1 MKKQILAAGLALTTA
16 FTLAAC
22 GSSGGGGTSSS
33 GGTIASNMIFG
44 GPAEFKTRADGIPG
58 IKARYGVEFG
68 KFTVTDTGGP
78 VTVNALLHG
87 QIDAADLFTTD
98 PSIAANHLVILQDPK
113 NNFAAQNIVPI
124 INKKQATPGVTSTLD
139 GISAKLTTAGL
150 TELVGKVQNDKQ
162 DPAKV
167 ATAWLSANGLSGTGT
182 AAKGVSITVGS
193 ANFPENVVLAE
204 IYAQALTNQGA
215 KVSKKLNIGSREKYF
230 PAMKS
235 GSLTLFPEYLGT
247 ILTYLDKSATASSPA
262 DVYAALQKAL
272 PSDLKA
278 LKYADAQDSDAV
290 VVTQQTADKYHL
302 TSIADLA
309 KSAK

>member
-1 MKKQILAAGLALTTA
+1 MKKQILAAGLALTA
-16 FTLAAC
+16 SLTLAAC
-22 GSSGGGGTSSS
+22 GSNAGSSS
-33 GGTIASNMIFG
+33 GGTVASNMIFG

-58 IKARYGVEFG
+58 LASRYGVEFG

-98 PSIAANHLVILQDPK
+98 PSIAANHLVILKDPK

-124 INKKQATPGVTSTLD
+124 INKQQATPGVTSTLD
-139 GISAKLTTAGL
+139 AISAKLTTAGL
-150 TELVGKVQNDKQ
+150 TDLVGKVQNDKE
-162 DPAKV
+162 DPAAV
-167 ATAWLSANGLSGTGT
+167 ATSWLSDNGLSGTGT
-182 AAKGVSITVGS
+182 AAQGVSITVGS

-215 KVSKKLNIGSREKYF
+215 NVSTKLNIGSREKYF

-235 GSLTLFPEYLGT
+235 GSLTLFPEYTGT
-247 ILTYLDKSATASSPA
+247 ILTYLDKSATATSPQ

-272 PSDLKA
+272 PSNLEA
-278 LKYADAQDSDAV
+278 LKYSEAQDSDAV
-290 VVTQQTADKYHL
+290 VVTQATADKYHL

-309 KSAK
+309 QPAS